1 MALKIH
7 RASDPIEVTQLRM
20 MIYGQPGAWKSSV
33 AFTAADPLMLDFDD
47 GARRSAYRRD
57 AVLIRSW
64 GEVAQITAD
73 DLAPYKTV
81 VLDTVGRALD
91 FLSASLIAENPKN
104 ANKQGA
110 LTLQGYGALKSAFA
124 GWIARLNTLGLDV
137 VMIAHDKEST
147 NERDV
152 KIVRPDITGGTYNE
166 IFKLADAVGYLYL
179 TGQKHVLDF
188 NPTENY
194 VGKNP
199 AQLDVVVVPKDM
211 PSDFLAGHIAHIKT
225 ALGQISAEGQKIVK
239 AVDEFR
245 DKIQKLDK
253 PEDLTT
259 ETLAAGKLDEP
270 LRSQCGAV
278 VKARG
283 EELGLEFDRKA
294 KAWKVKEAPKE
305 AAA

>member
-1 MALKIH
+1 MTLKIH

-20 MIYGQPGAWKSSV
+20 LIYGQPGAWKSSV

-47 GARRSAYRRD
+47 GARRSSYRRD
-57 AVLIRSW
+57 AVLIKSW
-64 GEVAQITAD
+64 DEVSSITAD
-73 DLAPYKTV
+73 DVAPFKTV
-81 VLDTVGRALD
+81 IIDTVGRALD

-104 ANKQGA
+104 ANRQGA

-124 GWIARLNTLGLDV
+124 SWISRLNTLGLDV

-179 TGQKHVLDF
+179 VGQKHILDF

-199 AQLDVVVVPKDM
+199 AQLDALEVPKNM
-211 PSDFLAGHIAHIKT
+211 PSNFLAEHIANIKT
-225 ALGQISAEGQKIVK
+225 ALGQISEEGWKIVK
-239 AVDEFR
+239 AVDDFR
-245 DKIQKLDK
+245 DKVQALAK
-253 PEDLTT
+253 PEELTA
-259 ETLAAGKLDEP
+259 ETLAVAKLDEP

-283 EELGLEFDRKA
+283 EELGFEFDRKA
-294 KAWKVKEAPKE
+294 KAWKAKEQ

>member
-7 RASDPIEVTQLRM
+7 RSTDPIEVSQLKLM
-20 MIYGQPGAWKSSV
+20 LYGQPGAWKSSV
-33 AFTAADPLMLDFDD
+33 AFTAASPVMLDFDG
-47 GARRSAYRRD
+47 GAHRSAYRQDIVRIQNWD
-57 AVLIRSW
+57 DVNS
-64 GEVAQITAD
+64 ITAE

-81 VLDTVGRALD
+81 ILDTVGRALD
-91 FLSASLIAENPKN
+91 YLAASLVAENPKLG
-104 ANKQGA
+104 KKTGG
-110 LTLQGYGALKSAFA
+110 LTLPGFGELKSSFA
-124 GWIARLNTLGLDV
+124 SWVGRLNTLGKDV

-147 NERDV
+147 NERDI

-166 IFKLADAVGYLYL
+166 VFKLADAVGYMYL
-179 TGQKHVLDF
+179 DGKRHMLDF

-199 AQLDVVVVPKDM
+199 AQLDVLEVPQNM
-211 PSDFLAGHIAHIKT
+211 TSDFLAGHIASVKA
-225 ALGQISAEGQKIVK
+225 ALGQISAEGQKIIK

-245 DKIQKLDK
+245 DRIQKLDK
-253 PEDLTT
+253 AEDLTT
-259 ETLAAGKLDEP
+259 ETLAAGHLTEP

-294 KAWKVKEAPKE
+294 KAWKAKEQ

>member
-7 RASDPIEVTQLRM
+7 RSIDPIEVSQLKLM
-20 MIYGQPGAWKSSV
+20 LYGQPGAWKSSV
-33 AFTAADPLMLDFDD
+33 AFTAASPVMLDFDG
-47 GARRSAYRRD
+47 GAHRSAYRQDIVR
-57 AVLIRSW
+57 IQSW
-64 GEVAQITAD
+64 DDVNSITAE

-81 VLDTVGRALD
+81 ILDTVGRALD
-91 FLSASLIAENPKN
+91 YLAASLVAENPKLG
-104 ANKQGA
+104 KKTGG
-110 LTLQGYGALKSAFA
+110 LTLPGFGELKSSFA
-124 GWIARLNTLGLDV
+124 SWVGRLNTLGKDV
-137 VMIAHDKEST
+137 AMIAHDKEST
-147 NERDV
+147 NERDI

-166 IFKLADAVGYLYL
+166 VFKLADAVGYMYL
-179 TGQKHVLDF
+179 DGKRHMLDF

-199 AQLDVVVVPKDM
+199 AQLDVLEVPQNM
-211 PSDFLAGHIAHIKT
+211 PSDFLASHIASIKA

-245 DKIQKLDK
+245 DKIQALDK

-259 ETLAAGKLDEP
+259 ETLAAGHLAEP

-283 EELGLEFDRKA
+283 EELGFEFDRKA
-294 KAWKVKEAPKE
+294 KAWTAKKEAV
-305 AAA
+305 AA